1 MRLSKMAALALSACA
16 ALALLARGPAATAE
30 PYHLRLGWVVT
41 PADLTT
47 LMFLRPDLA
56 PHAGKTY
63 VPELIHFAG
72 TPAEMTAFATGQL
85 DCGALAFSTFA
96 LGIVNAGM
104 DDLRVLSDE
113 FQDGV
118 PGYHTNP
125 FDVRNDSGIKTV
137 DDLKGK
143 VLATNQNGSAID
155 MALLAMLAKHHL
167 RDRRDVTIIEVR
179 FPDQKAMLK
188 DRKVDLISSV
198 APFGYDPELMAFA
211 HPLFTQVEAMGRSQ
225 MIIRVAR
232 AGFLAKH
239 RAVMVDFMEDYLHT
253 LRYLLDPAHHD
264 EAVKL
269 VTEATKQ
276 DPAMYRNW
284 VFTKKDY
291 YRDPNGIPDLAAL
304 QQNIDLQHKLGFL
317 RTRVDVSK
325 HADLSIVKEAASRLT
340 Q

>member
-1 MRLSKMAALALSACA
+1 MRLSKMAALAVAGCVALGLSARA
-16 ALALLARGPAATAE
+16 NAE

-63 VPELIHFAG
+63 IPELIHFAG

-104 DDLRVLSDE
+104 DDLRVISDE

-118 PGYHTNP
+118 PGYQTNP

-137 DDLKGK
+137 EDLKGK
-143 VLATNQNGSAID
+143 VIATNQNGSAID

-167 RDRRDVTIIEVR
+167 NPSRDVTIIEVR

-188 DRKVDLISSV
+188 DRKVQMISSV
-198 APFGYDPELMAFA
+198 APFGYDPGLTAFA
-211 HPLFTQVEAMGRSQ
+211 HPLFTQLQAMGRSQ

-239 RAVMVDFMEDYLHT
+239 RQVMVDFLEDYLHT

-269 VTEATKQ
+269 ITQVTKQ
-276 DPAMYRNW
+276 SPALYQSW
-284 VFTKKDY
+284 VFTHKDY

-317 RTRVDVSK
+317 RTSVDVQK
-325 HADLSIVKEAASRLT
+325 HVDLSLVKEAATRLT